1 MVTYKLLY
9 MTIEILEYLDEFG
22 LSPYGNWFKKLNAKA
37 AAKVTSAIDRIGR
50 GLMSNVESV
59 GGGVSERRID
69 FGPGYRIYFGTET
82 DGQITRVV
90 ILLHGGSKK
99 RQSKDI
105 EKAKEYWKDYK
116 ARKRRGEN

>member
-1 MVTYKLLY
+1 
-9 MTIEILEYLDEFG
+9 MTIEIREYQDSKG
-22 LSPYGNWFKKLNAKA
+22 QSPYSKWFNGLNARA

-59 GGGVSERRID
+59 GGGVSERKID

-82 DGQITRVV
+82 DGRITKVV
-90 ILLHGGSKK
+90 ILLHGGSRK
-99 RQSKDI
+99 RQSKDV

-116 ARKRRGEN
+116 ARKRRGEI